1 MGTFVYYVFIFY
13 IYSFIGWAQEVLQ
26 SIIKFKRFINRGFLI
41 GPICPVYGFGSI
53 MITFF
58 LKKYI
63 DQPFF
68 VFLTAIFICC
78 TLEYFTSYVLEKI
91 FKARWWDYSHMKFN
105 INGRICLECGLG
117 FGLGAMA
124 ILYVINPYVIDP
136 IFNKF
141 DIEILTYVTYVVLSL
156 QVIDTVISFSFIS
169 KLKNISNSIKSD
181 NTEVITHE
189 VKKMLAASARPYKR
203 LLESFPNMQINNRLS
218 IIKTKL
224 DEQKKKYLKY
234 IEKNKVKYK
243 LAKLEVK
250 KNKKHIK

>member
-1 MGTFVYYVFIFY
+1 MDTFVYYVVIFY
-13 IYSFIGWAQEVLQ
+13 FYSFIGWAQEVIQ
-26 SIIKFKRFINRGFLI
+26 SIFKFKKFINRGFLI
-41 GPICPVYGFGSI
+41 GPICPVYGFGSV

-78 TLEYFTSYVLEKI
+78 TLEYFTSYILEKL

-117 FGLGAMA
+117 FGAGAMA
-124 ILYVINPYVIDP
+124 ILYVVNPYIIDP
-136 IFNKF
+136 IFAHT
-141 DIEILTYVTYVVLSL
+141 DIHVLTYITYIILTL
-156 QVIDTVISFSFIS
+156 QAIDTVVSFSFIS

-181 NTEVITHE
+181 NTEVITRE
-189 VKKMLAASARPYKR
+189 VRRMLEASTLPYRR
-203 LLESFPNMQINNRLS
+203 LLESFPNIQINNKLS

-224 DEQKKKYLKY
+224 EEQRKRYMKY
-234 IEKNKVKYK
+234 IEKNKIKYK
-243 LAKLEVK
+243 LGKRQTK
-250 KNKKHIK
+250 KNKKRI

>member
-1 MGTFVYYVFIFY
+1 MDTFVYYVVIFY
-13 IYSFIGWAQEVLQ
+13 FYSFIGWAQEVLQ
-26 SIIKFKRFINRGFLI
+26 SVAKFKKFINRGFLI
-41 GPICPVYGFGSI
+41 GPICPVYGFGSV

-78 TLEYFTSYVLEKI
+78 TLEYFTSYILEKL

-124 ILYVINPYVIDP
+124 ILYVINPYIIDP
-136 IFNKF
+136 IFKHT
-141 DIEILTYVTYVVLSL
+141 DIELLTFITYIILTI
-156 QVIDTVISFSFIS
+156 QVIDTVVSFSFIS

-181 NTEVITHE
+181 NTEVITRE
-189 VKKMLAASARPYKR
+189 VKSMLEASTRPYRR

-218 IIKTKL
+218 IIRTKL
-224 DEQKKKYLKY
+224 DEQKKKYLRY
-234 IEKNKVKYK
+234 LEKNKIRYK
-243 LAKLEVK
+243 LAKREAK
-250 KNKKHIK
+250 KNRKHI

>member
-1 MGTFVYYVFIFY
+1 MSTFVYYVFIFY

-26 SIIKFKRFINRGFLI
+26 SIVKFKRFINRGFLI

-189 VKKMLAASARPYKR
+189 VKKMLAASTRPYKR

-250 KNKKHIK
+250 TNKKHIK

>member
-1 MGTFVYYVFIFY
+1 MDTFVYYVVIFY
-13 IYSFIGWAQEVLQ
+13 FYSFIGWAQEVIQ
-26 SIIKFKRFINRGFLI
+26 SIFKFKKFINRGFLI
-41 GPICPVYGFGSI
+41 GPICPVYGFGSV

-78 TLEYFTSYVLEKI
+78 TLEYFTSYILEKL

-124 ILYVINPYVIDP
+124 ILYLVNPYIIDP
-136 IFNKF
+136 VFNHIN
-141 DIEILTYVTYVVLSL
+141 IEFLTYITYITLTI
-156 QVIDTVISFSFIS
+156 QVIDTIISFSFIS

-181 NTEVITHE
+181 NTEVITRE
-189 VKKMLAASARPYKR
+189 VKRMLEASTLPYRR

-218 IIKTKL
+218 IIKSKL
-224 DEQKKKYLKY
+224 DEQKKRYLKY
-234 IEKNKVKYK
+234 IEKNKIKYK
-243 LAKLEVK
+243 LAKK
-250 KNKKHIK
+250 NAKNNKKHI

>member
-1 MGTFVYYVFIFY
+1 MDTFVYYVFIFY

-58 LKKYI
+58 LKKYV

-78 TLEYFTSYVLEKI
+78 TLEYFTSYILEKL

-136 IFNKF
+136 IFVHA
-141 DIEILTYVTYVVLSL
+141 DIQILTYITYVILAL
-156 QVIDTVISFSFIS
+156 QVIDTAVSFSFIS
-169 KLKNISNSIKSD
+169 KLKNISNSVKSD
-181 NTEVITHE
+181 NTEVITKE
-189 VKKMLAASARPYKR
+189 VKKMLEASARPYRR

-224 DEQKKKYLKY
+224 EEQRVKYLKY
-234 IEKNKVKYK
+234 IEKNKIRYK
-243 LAKLEVK
+243 LAKRQAK
-250 KNKKHIK
+250 KNKKRI

>member
-1 MGTFVYYVFIFY
+1 MDTFVYYVVIFY
-13 IYSFIGWAQEVLQ
+13 FYSFIGWAQEVIQ
-26 SIIKFKRFINRGFLI
+26 SIFKFKKFINRGFLI
-41 GPICPVYGFGSI
+41 GPICPVYGFGSV

-78 TLEYFTSYVLEKI
+78 TLEYFTSYVLEKL
-91 FKARWWDYSHMKFN
+91 FKARWWDYSHMRFN

-124 ILYVINPYVIDP
+124 ILYVVNPYIIDP
-136 IFNKF
+136 IFAHTN
-141 DIEILTYVTYVVLSL
+141 IEVLTYITYVILTVQL
-156 QVIDTVISFSFIS
+156 IDTVVSFSFIS

-181 NTEVITHE
+181 NTEVITRE
-189 VKKMLAASARPYKR
+189 VKRMLEASTLPYRR

-218 IIKTKL
+218 IIKTHL
-224 DEQKKKYLKY
+224 EEQRKKYMRY
-234 IEKNKVKYK
+234 IEKNKIKYK
-243 LAKLEVK
+243 LAKRESK
-250 KNKKHIK
+250 KNRKRI

>member
-1 MGTFVYYVFIFY
+1 MDTFVYYVFIFY
-13 IYSFIGWAQEVLQ
+13 VYSFIGWAQEVIQ
-26 SIIKFKRFINRGFLI
+26 SIYKYKKFINRGFLI
-41 GPICPVYGFGSI
+41 GPICPVYGFGSV

-78 TLEYFTSYVLEKI
+78 TLEYFTSYILEKL

-124 ILYVINPYVIDP
+124 ILYLVNPYIIDP
-136 IFNKF
+136 VFNHIN
-141 DIEILTYVTYVVLSL
+141 IEFLTYITYITLTI
-156 QVIDTVISFSFIS
+156 QVIDTIISFSFIS

-181 NTEVITHE
+181 NTEVITRE
-189 VKKMLAASARPYKR
+189 VKRMLEASTLPYRR
-203 LLESFPNMQINNRLS
+203 LLESFPDMQINNRLS
-218 IIKTKL
+218 IIKSKL
-224 DEQKKKYLKY
+224 DEQKKRYLKY
-234 IEKNKVKYK
+234 IEKNKIKYK
-243 LAKLEVK
+243 LAKK
-250 KNKKHIK
+250 NAKNNKKHI

>member
-1 MGTFVYYVFIFY
+1 MSTFVYYVFIFY

-26 SIIKFKRFINRGFLI
+26 SIVKFKRFINRGFLI

-124 ILYVINPYVIDP
+124 ILYVINPYIIDP
-136 IFNKF
+136 IFDKF

-189 VKKMLAASARPYKR
+189 VKKMLAASTRPYKR